1 MKCKFLKVF
10 AYSVLL
16 IFGLFNNIHAE
27 YKVQYSTRE
36 QIRVTGAMSSDD
48 LNNLS
53 LSILES
59 VKSIDLSDITMI
71 PDSNGVTRTPCY
83 RFCGTNDTFYN
94 LETVIFPK
102 NLQEIVGS
110 FNSLPSLKNVTLPK
124 DLKLVLAFQNCPN
137 LKLFVPAGVK
147 CGCNFTG
154 SPGVRPLK
162 KESNQK
168 FSIISVASSILSLV
182 GL

>member
-1 MKCKFLKVF
+1 M
-10 AYSVLL
+10 
-16 IFGLFNNIHAE
+16 
-27 YKVQYSTRE
+27 
-36 QIRVTGAMSSDD
+36 
-48 LNNLS
+48 NNLS

-71 PDSNGVTRTPCY
+71 PDNDGVTRTPCY

-94 LETVIFPK
+94 LETVMFPK

-110 FNSLPSLKNVTLPK
+110 FNSLPSLKNITLPK

-137 LKLFVPAGVK
+137 LRLFVPAGVK

-154 SPGVRPLK
+154 LPGVRPLK

>member
-1 MKCKFLKVF
+1 MKCKFLKLF

-16 IFGLFNNIHAE
+16 IFGLFNNVHAE
-27 YKVQYSTRE
+27 YEVQYSTRE
-36 QIRVTGAMSSDD
+36 QIKVTGAMSSDD

-53 LSILES
+53 LRILES
-59 VKSIDLSDITMI
+59 VKSIDLSDVTMI
-71 PDSNGVTRTPCY
+71 PDSDGVTRTPCY

-94 LETVIFPK
+94 LETVVFPK

-124 DLKLVLAFQNCPN
+124 GLKFVLAFQNCPN
-137 LKLFVPAGVK
+137 LKLFIPAGVK
-147 CGCNFTG
+147 CGCNFPG
-154 SPGVRPLK
+154 SPGVRFLK
-162 KESNQK
+162 EESNQK
-168 FSIISVASSILSLV
+168 FSIISVASSILSWV